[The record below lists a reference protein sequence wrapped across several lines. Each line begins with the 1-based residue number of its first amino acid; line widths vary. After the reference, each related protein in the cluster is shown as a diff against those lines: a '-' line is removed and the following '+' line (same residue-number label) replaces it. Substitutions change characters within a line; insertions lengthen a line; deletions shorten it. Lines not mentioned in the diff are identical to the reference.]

1 MITISINHQLKEIE
15 SYDSLEAIL
24 DNLKISKQGI
34 AVAINDQ
41 IITKTIWSKTILNAN
56 DKITIIQATQGG

>member
-1 MITISINHQLKEIE
+1 MITISINHQSKDIE
-15 SYDSLEAIL
+15 SSDSLELVL

-34 AVAINDQ
+34 AIAINDQ
-41 IITKTIWSKTILNAN
+41 IITKAIWSKTTLSAN